1 MKPFIPSLISF
12 FLAVVTSL
20 QAGQL
25 EFETKLIEVLATP
38 DQELVTADFN
48 FSVAGEEQA
57 QIDRYDAPC
66 SCLEAQISHNGKLL
80 WEVGE
85 KGTVRGLF
93 KVGNFRGTV
102 DKEISVLMKDGVRHD
117 LTVRM
122 TMPELLVVEPKT
134 LKWQQGEEPVAKSF
148 EIKAPGKT
156 PVRVLALS
164 GTNEERFPYLLETLK
179 EGFHYRLTITPKT
192 TADRGMGVIRI
203 ATDSEFKKHQNYQAF
218 VVITKPEKAPV
229 RALTKERINRELK

>member
-1 MKPFIPSLISF
+1 MKRLIPFLTPF
-12 FLAVVTSL
+12 VLAFAASL

-38 DQELVTADFN
+38 DQELVTADFK
-48 FSVAGEEQA
+48 FSVAGGEQA
-57 QIDRYDAPC
+57 QIERYDAPC
-66 SCLEAQISHNGKLL
+66 SCLEAQISDNGKLL

-102 DKEISVLMKDGVRHD
+102 DKEISVIMKDGVRHD

-134 LKWQQGEEPVAKSF
+134 LKWKQDEEPVAKSF
-148 EIKAPGKT
+148 EIKVPGKT
-156 PVRVLALS
+156 PVKILGLS
-164 GTNEERFPYLLETLK
+164 GTSEERFPYLLETLK
-179 EGFHYRLTITPKT
+179 EGFHYRLTVTPKT

-218 VVITKPEKAPV
+218 VVIDKPDMAPAKIKSP
-229 RALTKERINRELK
+229 RKQ